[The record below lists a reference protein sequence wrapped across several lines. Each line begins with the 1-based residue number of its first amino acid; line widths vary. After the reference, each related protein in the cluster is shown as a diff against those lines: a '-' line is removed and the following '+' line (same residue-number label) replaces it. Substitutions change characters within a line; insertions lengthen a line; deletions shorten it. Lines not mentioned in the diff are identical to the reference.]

1 MSNTRFINIFKLLS
15 QKKISNYMY
24 LVQYYKHYIN
34 FRRVSEYYTFF
45 NQINLLI
52 DVFKEKSE

>member
-1 MSNTRFINIFKLLS
+1 MSNASFINILKLS
-15 QKKISNYMY
+15 QFSNYMY
-24 LVQYYKHYIN
+24 VVQYYKHYIN
-34 FRRVSEYYTFF
+34 FRRLTEYYTFF